1 MDKVAN
7 EAQIYTDVQGLED
20 LRYQAKMKNP
30 AAKKEVA
37 KQFEALLLQQVL
49 QSMNNANK
57 ELSGGLFG
65 SDQMDMYQDLYSKQL
80 SILITQQDL
89 GFAKVVEENMNQQ
102 YHLEDKKASAQNTVN
117 TSLLKS
123 ATVLKMPKIANIN
136 PTPAV
141 ATTTA
146 PPAVASIATLAP
158 QKNSFGTPE
167 DFVKSLWAS
176 AKIAAKMINADPK
189 VLIAQAALETDW
201 GKKILHLNPVSSTH
215 NLFNIKS
222 DSSWNKSSVSTT
234 TLEEQDGVVKKEKS
248 SFRAYGS
255 YIESFLDYAHYLQSN
270 NRYAQALTNAANP
283 ANFVQSLQAAGFA
296 TDSHYADKIMNI
308 LHSDSFNSLIKRV
321 ENDF

>member
-136 PTPAV
+136 PSPDDT
-141 ATTTA
+141 
-146 PPAVASIATLAP
+146 
-158 QKNSFGTPE
+158 K
-167 DFVKSLWAS
+167 VK
-176 AKIAAKMINADPK
+176 
-189 VLIAQAALETDW
+189 
-201 GKKILHLNPVSSTH
+201 
-215 NLFNIKS
+215 
-222 DSSWNKSSVSTT
+222 
-234 TLEEQDGVVKKEKS
+234 
-248 SFRAYGS
+248 
-255 YIESFLDYAHYLQSN
+255 
-270 NRYAQALTNAANP
+270 
-283 ANFVQSLQAAGFA
+283 
-296 TDSHYADKIMNI
+296 
-308 LHSDSFNSLIKRV
+308 
-321 ENDF
+321 